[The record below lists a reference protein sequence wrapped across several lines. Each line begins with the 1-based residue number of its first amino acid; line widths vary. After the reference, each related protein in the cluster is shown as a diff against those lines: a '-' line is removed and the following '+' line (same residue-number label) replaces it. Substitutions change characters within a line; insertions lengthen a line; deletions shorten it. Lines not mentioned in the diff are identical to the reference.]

1 MTPRRSRE
9 APVVDRGGA
18 ARENGVQVPSIAHA
32 WLAWPLLVA
41 LAGPRPLQA
50 ASPELRAATGP
61 LAVPVPPVSGD
72 MSEQASQPGSSDR
85 SGAVGR
91 PVPEDMFKAPGRV
104 DPADASEPV
113 PEDMAEEPVAE
124 GPAPPP
130 SAIPTTPRV
139 PAPTAAIVDD
149 EPQQITVAVGLGP
162 SAPGS
167 KPERAVVDRL
177 ERSLRAARGPSA
189 QVRRLRAGA
198 GEGRAIC
205 REHRDDL
212 VILLEYLPDREDAVL
227 LTRDCRLD
235 RDLGIRGQAAAQEPD
250 LVAALWSEH
259 LALVRSGAKERKV
272 RLSRKARTGLIAGG
286 AIVAVGL
293 AIALVLA
300 SSLRRDTVVI
310 KVGP

>member
-1 MTPRRSRE
+1 VSPRRSRDL
-9 APVVDRGGA
+9 ATVDRGEC
-18 ARENGVQVPSIAHA
+18 ARENRLQVRSTVHA

-41 LAGPRPLQA
+41 LAWPRSLQA
-50 ASPELRAATGP
+50 ASVEPPAAARLRLAEGP
-61 LAVPVPPVSGD
+61 LAVPSEPVPGD
-72 MSEQASQPGSSDR
+72 MSE
-85 SGAVGR
+85 
-91 PVPEDMFKAPGRV
+91 APG
-104 DPADASEPV
+104 EPV
-113 PEDMAEEPVAE
+113 PEDMVEGPVTE

-130 SAIPTTPRV
+130 ASAVPTTPRP
-139 PAPTAAIVDD
+139 PAPTAAIVD
-149 EPQQITVAVGLGP
+149 EGPQQLTVAVGVGP

-167 KPERAVVDRL
+167 KSERAVVDQL
-177 ERSLRAARGPSA
+177 EGSVRAAHGPSA

-205 REHRDDL
+205 RERRDDL
-212 VILLEYLPDREDAVL
+212 VILLEYLPDRADAVL

-235 RDLGIRGQAAAQEPD
+235 RDLGIRGQAAALEPD
-250 LVAALWSEH
+250 LVAVLWTEH
-259 LALVRSGAKERKV
+259 LALVRDGARERKQ

>member
-1 MTPRRSRE
+1 
-9 APVVDRGGA
+9 
-18 ARENGVQVPSIAHA
+18 
-32 WLAWPLLVA
+32 L
-41 LAGPRPLQA
+41 
-50 ASPELRAATGP
+50 
-61 LAVPVPPVSGD
+61 
-72 MSEQASQPGSSDR
+72 
-85 SGAVGR
+85 
-91 PVPEDMFKAPGRV
+91 
-104 DPADASEPV
+104 
-113 PEDMAEEPVAE
+113 
-124 GPAPPP
+124 
-130 SAIPTTPRV
+130 
-139 PAPTAAIVDD
+139 PAPTAAIVD
-149 EPQQITVAVGLGP
+149 EGPQHITVAVGLGP
-162 SAPGS
+162 STPGS
-167 KPERAVVDRL
+167 KAERLVVDQL
-177 ERSLRAARGPSA
+177 ERSVRAAHGPSA

-205 REHRDDL
+205 RERRDDL

-250 LVAALWSEH
+250 LVAALWTEH
-259 LALVRSGAKERKV
+259 LTLVRDGARERKQ

>member
-1 MTPRRSRE
+1 MTPRRSRGL
-9 APVVDRGGA
+9 AMVDRGEG
-18 ARENGVQVPSIAHA
+18 ARENRLQVRSTVHA
-32 WLAWPLLVA
+32 RLAWPLLVA
-41 LAGPRPLQA
+41 LAWPRSLQA
-50 ASPELRAATGP
+50 ASAEPPVAARLRLAEGP
-61 LAVPVPPVSGD
+61 LAVPSEPGPGD
-72 MSEQASQPGSSDR
+72 MAEAP
-85 SGAVGR
+85 GR
-91 PVPEDMFKAPGRV
+91 PVSEDMPEG
-104 DPADASEPV
+104 PAV
-113 PEDMAEEPVAE
+113 E

-130 SAIPTTPRV
+130 AGAVPTTPRL
-139 PAPTAAIVDD
+139 PAPTAAIVD
-149 EPQQITVAVGLGP
+149 EGPQHITVAVGLGP
-162 SAPGS
+162 STPGS
-167 KPERAVVDRL
+167 KAERLVVDQL
-177 ERSLRAARGPSA
+177 ERSVRAAHGPSA

-205 REHRDDL
+205 RERRDDL

-250 LVAALWSEH
+250 LVAALWTEH
-259 LALVRSGAKERKV
+259 LTLVRDGARERKQ

>member
-1 MTPRRSRE
+1 MS
-9 APVVDRGGA
+9 G
-18 ARENGVQVPSIAHA
+18 
-32 WLAWPLLVA
+32 
-41 LAGPRPLQA
+41 
-50 ASPELRAATGP
+50 RA
-61 LAVPVPPVSGD
+61 V
-72 MSEQASQPGSSDR
+72 
-85 SGAVGR
+85 
-91 PVPEDMFKAPGRV
+91 
-104 DPADASEPV
+104 
-113 PEDMAEEPVAE
+113 E

-130 SAIPTTPRV
+130 AESVAPPPRP
-139 PAPTAAIVDD
+139 PAPTAPIVDAGP
-149 EPQQITVAVGLGP
+149 EQITVAVGLGP

-167 KPERAVVDRL
+167 KPERAIVDAL
-177 ERSLRAARGPSA
+177 ERAVRAARAPTT

-205 REHRDDL
+205 NERRDDL
-212 VILLEYLPDREDAVL
+212 VILLEYLPDRDDPVL

-235 RDLGIRGQAAAQEPD
+235 RDLGIRGQAAAQEPE

-259 LALVRSGAKERKV
+259 LALVRDGARERKV